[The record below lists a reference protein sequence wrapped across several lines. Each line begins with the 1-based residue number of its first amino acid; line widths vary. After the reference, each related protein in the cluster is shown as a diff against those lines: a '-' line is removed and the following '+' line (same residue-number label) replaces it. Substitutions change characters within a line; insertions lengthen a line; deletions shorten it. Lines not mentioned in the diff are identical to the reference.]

1 VICDFGQDRESEP
14 EILSVKSDLQSKMLD
29 KFSMFPQHA
38 KLMIFHVAREGE
50 VIGEFSESTF
60 QEKIFAGEI
69 RPGDH
74 YWTEGLPDWRLVSQY
89 RILAKTV
96 RMSAE
101 LPPISAESG
110 RPPPSSA
117 ALASGKTPVEK
128 RGAGSRLA
136 AAGAM
141 ICFIGGT
148 VAVIG
153 AATNTERIGV
163 PGVILLAIGSIVIV
177 CGRWQS

>member
-14 EILSVKSDLQSKMLD
+14 EILSVKHDLQSKMLD
-29 KFSMFPQHA
+29 KFSVFRHHA
-38 KLMIFHVAREGE
+38 NLMIFHVVREGE
-50 VIGEFSESTF
+50 VIGEFSESAF

-101 LPPISAESG
+101 
-110 RPPPSSA
+110 PPPSSA
-117 ALASGKTPVEK
+117 GSGPPGPSSAAVPPRKTPVEK
-128 RGAGSRLA
+128 REVVSRTA

-163 PGVILLAIGSIVIV
+163 PGVILLALGSIMIV
-177 CGRWQS
+177 YGRWQG